1 MSRSTPVTKGTV
13 MERVRDYDAW
23 IGYDAFDRHGDKVG
37 GIDQIFYDDATGRPE
52 WVAVRTGWF
61 GTKVTLAPIAGSTVE
76 DTDGLRLAYDKAMI
90 KDAPNFDFDDHLN
103 ADEERALYAHYGF
116 SWDDVDGV
124 GYGYGNAYEQERAD
138 RDFTTD
144 STLSDNGDDAMTR
157 SEEELRVG
165 TERRQTGRA
174 RLRKYVVT
182 EHQQVTVP
190 VSREEVRIERE
201 PITDENIDAALSG
214 PDITESEH
222 EVVTHEE
229 RPVVT
234 KETVPKERVRLTK
247 ETVTETEQV
256 GADVRKEQI
265 ELDADDVP
273 HGGRR

>member
-1 MSRSTPVTKGTV
+1 
-13 MERVRDYDAW
+13 MERVTSYESW
-23 IGYDAFDRHGDKVG
+23 IGHDAYDRNGDKVG

-61 GTKVTLAPIAGSTVE
+61 GTNVTLAPIAGST
-76 DTDGLRLAYDKAMI
+76 TGDGGSLRLAYDKDLI
-90 KDAPNFDFDDHLN
+90 KDAPNFDIDDHLG

-116 SWDDVDGV
+116 RWDDAGSA
-124 GYGYGNAYEQERAD
+124 GYGYGTAYDEDRAD
-138 RDFTTD
+138 RDFTGEWAPTG
-144 STLSDNGDDAMTR
+144 NGGDAMTR

-165 TERRQTGRA
+165 TERRETGRV

-182 EHQQVTVP
+182 EHQQVAVP
-190 VSREEVRIERE
+190 VTREEVRVERE
-201 PITDENIDAALSG
+201 PITDDNIDDALSG

-222 EVVTHEE
+222 EVITHEE

-247 ETVTETEQV
+247 ETVSDTEEV

-265 ELDADDVP
+265 EVERDVDDVP
-273 HGGRR
+273 SNDWRR